1 MLFRLRVFALI
12 ALLASASLAVAKKK
26 KIILPAYVLQAKYV
40 LVIIDPNS
48 GVSPADPLANRK
60 AVEDVERSL
69 TTWGRYEP
77 VISGTTADLI
87 IVVRK
92 GSGKVVQPT
101 IGGIPTDGRPVILQP
116 SDGGIRV
123 GGQKGQDPGNPGQQT
138 DPGNGRPEPQVEM
151 GSPDDTFEVYQA
163 QTGGDVLD
171 APPAWRYSAKNGLHS
186 PDVPAVAEF
195 RKAVEESEKELNEA
209 QKKKQ
214 PSNQQQPQQQTQQP
228 QPQQQ
233 SNPNPNP

>member
-1 MLFRLRVFALI
+1 MLFRLRVFVLI
-12 ALLASASLAVAKKK
+12 ALLASAPLAVAKKK
-26 KIILPAYVLQAKYV
+26 KVILPAYVLQAKYV
-40 LVIIDPNS
+40 LVIIDPNT
-48 GVSPADPLANRK
+48 GVSPTDPLANRK

-69 TTWGRYEP
+69 TSWGRYEP
-77 VISGTTADLI
+77 VISGATADLI

-123 GGQKGQDPGNPGQQT
+123 GGQRGQDPGNPGQQT
-138 DPGNGRPEPQVEM
+138 DPGSGRPEPQLEM

-195 RKAVEESEKELNEA
+195 RKAVEESDKALQEEQ
-209 QKKKQ
+209 QKKQQQKQ
-214 PSNQQQPQQQTQQP
+214 KQQQQPN
-228 QPQQQ
+228 
-233 SNPNPNP
+233 SNP